1 MPYANVEFRRAYDRA
16 RNRKRKP
23 HTLVPKTLR
32 RERTYL
38 TPLTHKTI
46 KRLRKA
52 GVAMS
57 EIAAMFGVSYWTVRD
72 IVKKRRGV
80 RKTGQAQYACKSRD
94 GEFVRHLYKLVID
107 SDGNYRCCLRCRKVS
122 FRLAAGEGGRVRMR
136 G

>member
-1 MPYANVEFRRAYDRA
+1 MPYANVEVRRAYDRA
-16 RNRKRKP
+16 RNKRRKP

-57 EIAAMFGVSYWTVRD
+57 EIAIMFGVSYWTVTG
-72 IVKKRRGV
+72 IVYGRKKPWKPSGAAVPKRG
-80 RKTGQAQYACKSRD
+80 
-94 GEFVRHLYKLVID
+94 
-107 SDGNYRCCLRCRKVS
+107 
-122 FRLAAGEGGRVRMR
+122 
-136 G
+136 